1 MDQRETE
8 LNTSSFSNTTRS
20 VFYCPEDPQLPWDL
34 HDTTS
39 PWIFAAVASIIS
51 PTAVL
56 LNVLV
61 IIAVKQRKE
70 LHSASNIL
78 LSSMAVTDLL
88 VGSICVPLSAV
99 VGLLVPYQIL
109 TDHYICKLDF
119 VAISV
124 TTTLTACSIFHLTM
138 IAWERYVA
146 IRKWIDYKVIVTR
159 SRLKKLAIIAW
170 VSAIVTVS
178 PTHFTMALTGML
190 REDEMALA
198 LDIFFIIL
206 SVLVLS
212 ALGLI
217 IYFYVMVY
225 LGVRKR
231 KLKLSQ
237 IRQVSELVNAKLE
250 QRVAVTTTLVT
261 VALILS
267 FFSNAVIS
275 MLEGVYPV
283 LRKRFV
289 IDLKATLLPY
299 TNSVVNPLIYCYRDC
314 RFRNAVLEILRIRKP
329 KVTPYVV
336 TDTTRFTRGKG
347 VFDSERDK
355 VQGQFVENPVRLTRS
370 ASCDLVHFLGRFQ
383 LESHKKS
390 LKRIMSSPSLPIS
403 SFHGDRLQEPAGHCD
418 CHCSDPDYL
427 ECLTFELNFTHNSL
441 KRKRTVV
448 VSL

>member
-1 MDQRETE
+1 MDQREAE
-8 LNTSSFSNTTRS
+8 LNTSSISNTTRS
-20 VFYCPEDPQLPWDL
+20 VFSCPHDPQLVWDL

-39 PWIFAAVASIIS
+39 SWIFAAVACIIS
-51 PTAVL
+51 PTAVF

-61 IIAVKQRKE
+61 IIEVKQRKE
-70 LHSASNIL
+70 LQRASNIL

-88 VGSICVPLSAV
+88 VGSLCVPLSAV
-99 VGLLVPYQIL
+99 VGLLVSYQLL

-119 VAISV
+119 VTISV
-124 TTTLTACSIFHLTM
+124 TITLTACSIFHLTM

-146 IRKWIDYKVIVTR
+146 IRKWIDYRVIVTR

-178 PTHFTMALTGML
+178 PAHFTMALTGML
-190 REDEMALA
+190 RENEMVLA

-206 SVLVLS
+206 SVLVMS
-212 ALGLI
+212 TLGLI

-231 KLKLSQ
+231 KLSQ
-237 IRQVSELVNAKLE
+237 IRQVSDLVNAKLE

-267 FFSNAVIS
+267 FFSNAVIG

-289 IDLKATLLPY
+289 GDLKATLLY
-299 TNSVVNPLIYCYRDC
+299 TNSVVNPLIYYYRDC
-314 RFRNAVLEILRIRKP
+314 RFRNAVLELLRIRKP
-329 KVTPYVV
+329 KVTPYLV
-336 TDTTRFTRGKG
+336 TDTPTFARGND
-347 VFDSERDK
+347 VFDLERDK

-370 ASCDLVHFLGRFQ
+370 ASCHLVHFLGRVQ
-383 LESHKKS
+383 LESHKKAF
-390 LKRIMSSPSLPIS
+390 KRIMSSPSLPIS
-403 SFHGDRLQEPAGHCD
+403 SFYDD
-418 CHCSDPDYL
+418 
-427 ECLTFELNFTHNSL
+427 
-441 KRKRTVV
+441 
-448 VSL
+448 

>member
-1 MDQRETE
+1 MGQREAE
-8 LNTSSFSNTTRS
+8 LNTSSFSNSTRS
-20 VFYCPEDPQLPWDL
+20 VFSCPHDLQLVWDL

-39 PWIFAAVASIIS
+39 SWIFAAVACIIS
-51 PTAVL
+51 PTAVF

-61 IIAVKQRKE
+61 IIEVKQRKE
-70 LHSASNIL
+70 LQRASNIL

-88 VGSICVPLSAV
+88 VGSLCVPLSAV
-99 VGLLVPYQIL
+99 VGLLVPYQIV
-109 TDHYICKLDF
+109 TDHYICKLDS
-119 VAISV
+119 VAIWFMI
-124 TTTLTACSIFHLTM
+124 TLAICSIFHLTM

-146 IRKWIDYKVIVTR
+146 IRKWIDYRLIVTR

-190 REDEMALA
+190 RENEMVLA

-206 SVLVLS
+206 SVLVMS
-212 ALGLI
+212 TLGLI
-217 IYFYVMVY
+217 IYFYFMVY

-231 KLKLSQ
+231 KLSQ
-237 IRQVSELVNAKLE
+237 IRRVSELVNAKLE

-267 FFSNAVIS
+267 FFSNAVIG

-289 IDLKATLLPY
+289 GDLKATLLY
-299 TNSVVNPLIYCYRDC
+299 TNSVVNPLIYYYRDC
-314 RFRNAVLEILRIRKP
+314 RFRNAVLELLRIRKP
-329 KVTPYVV
+329 KVTPYLV
-336 TDTTRFTRGKG
+336 TDTPTFARGND
-347 VFDSERDK
+347 VFDLERDK
-355 VQGQFVENPVRLTRS
+355 VQGQQVENPVRLTRS

-390 LKRIMSSPSLPIS
+390 LKRTMSSPSLPIS
-403 SFHGDRLQEPAGHCD
+403 SFYDD
-418 CHCSDPDYL
+418 
-427 ECLTFELNFTHNSL
+427 
-441 KRKRTVV
+441 
-448 VSL
+448 

>member
-1 MDQRETE
+1 MDQREAE
-8 LNTSSFSNTTRS
+8 LNTSSISNTTRS
-20 VFYCPEDPQLPWDL
+20 VFSCPHDPQLVWDL

-39 PWIFAAVASIIS
+39 SWIFAAVACIIS
-51 PTAVL
+51 PTAVF

-61 IIAVKQRKE
+61 IIEVKQRKE
-70 LHSASNIL
+70 LQRASNIL

-88 VGSICVPLSAV
+88 VGSLCVPLSAV
-99 VGLLVPYQIL
+99 TRLLVPYQIV

-119 VAISV
+119 VAISS
-124 TTTLTACSIFHLTM
+124 TITLAICSIFHLTM

-146 IRKWIDYKVIVTR
+146 IRKWIDYRVIVTR

-178 PTHFTMALTGML
+178 PAHFTMALTGML
-190 REDEMALA
+190 RENEMVLA

-206 SVLVLS
+206 SVLVMS
-212 ALGLI
+212 TLGLI

-231 KLKLSQ
+231 KLSQ
-237 IRQVSELVNAKLE
+237 IRQVSDLVNAKLE

-267 FFSNAVIS
+267 FFSNAVIG

-289 IDLKATLLPY
+289 GDLKATLLY
-299 TNSVVNPLIYCYRDC
+299 TNSVVNPLIYYYRDC
-314 RFRNAVLEILRIRKP
+314 RFRNAVLELLRIRKP
-329 KVTPYVV
+329 KVTPYLV
-336 TDTTRFTRGKG
+336 TDTPTFARGND
-347 VFDSERDK
+347 VFDLERDK

-370 ASCDLVHFLGRFQ
+370 ASCHLVHFLGRVQ
-383 LESHKKS
+383 LESHKKAF
-390 LKRIMSSPSLPIS
+390 KRSMSSPSLPIS
-403 SFHGDRLQEPAGHCD
+403 SFHDD
-418 CHCSDPDYL
+418 
-427 ECLTFELNFTHNSL
+427 
-441 KRKRTVV
+441 
-448 VSL
+448 

>member
-1 MDQRETE
+1 MDQREAE
-8 LNTSSFSNTTRS
+8 LNTSSIWNTTRS
-20 VFYCPEDPQLPWDL
+20 VFSCPHDPQLVWDL

-39 PWIFAAVASIIS
+39 SWIFAAVACIIS
-51 PTAVL
+51 PTAVF

-61 IIAVKQRKE
+61 IIEVKQRKE
-70 LHSASNIL
+70 LQRASNIL

-88 VGSICVPLSAV
+88 VGSLCVPLSAV
-99 VGLLVPYQIL
+99 VGLLVSYQL
-109 TDHYICKLDF
+109 LADHYICKLDF

-146 IRKWIDYKVIVTR
+146 IRKWIDYRVIVTR

-178 PTHFTMALTGML
+178 PAHFTMALTGML
-190 REDEMALA
+190 RENEMVLA

-206 SVLVLS
+206 SVLVMS
-212 ALGLI
+212 TLGLI

-231 KLKLSQ
+231 KLSQ
-237 IRQVSELVNAKLE
+237 IRQVSDLVNAKLE

-267 FFSNAVIS
+267 FFSNAVIG

-289 IDLKATLLPY
+289 GDLKATLLY
-299 TNSVVNPLIYCYRDC
+299 TNSVVNPLIYYYRDC
-314 RFRNAVLEILRIRKP
+314 RFRNAVLELLRIRKP
-329 KVTPYVV
+329 KVTPYLV
-336 TDTTRFTRGKG
+336 TDTPTFARGND
-347 VFDSERDK
+347 VFDLERDK

-370 ASCDLVHFLGRFQ
+370 ASCHLVHFLGRFQ
-383 LESHKKS
+383 LESHKKAF
-390 LKRIMSSPSLPIS
+390 KRTMSSPSLPIS
-403 SFHGDRLQEPAGHCD
+403 SFHDD
-418 CHCSDPDYL
+418 
-427 ECLTFELNFTHNSL
+427 
-441 KRKRTVV
+441 
-448 VSL
+448 

>member
-1 MDQRETE
+1 MDQREAE
-8 LNTSSFSNTTRS
+8 LNTSSISNTTRS
-20 VFYCPEDPQLPWDL
+20 VFSCPHDPQLVWDL

-39 PWIFAAVASIIS
+39 SWIFAAVACIIS
-51 PTAVL
+51 PTAVF

-61 IIAVKQRKE
+61 IIEVKQRKE
-70 LHSASNIL
+70 LQRASNIL

-88 VGSICVPLSAV
+88 VGSLCVPLSAV
-99 VGLLVPYQIL
+99 IRLLVPYQIL

-119 VAISV
+119 VAISS
-124 TTTLTACSIFHLTM
+124 TITLAICSIFHLTM

-146 IRKWIDYKVIVTR
+146 IRKWIDYRLIVTR

-170 VSAIVTVS
+170 VSAIITVS

-190 REDEMALA
+190 RENEMVLA

-206 SVLVLS
+206 SVLVMS
-212 ALGLI
+212 TLGLI

-231 KLKLSQ
+231 KLSQ
-237 IRQVSELVNAKLE
+237 IRQVSDLVNAKLE

-267 FFSNAVIS
+267 FFSNAVIG

-289 IDLKATLLPY
+289 GDLKATLLY
-299 TNSVVNPLIYCYRDC
+299 TNSVVNPLIYYYRDC
-314 RFRNAVLEILRIRKP
+314 RFRNAVLELLRIRKP
-329 KVTPYVV
+329 KVTPYLV
-336 TDTTRFTRGKG
+336 TETPTFARGND
-347 VFDSERDK
+347 VFDLERDK

-370 ASCDLVHFLGRFQ
+370 ASCHLVHFLGRVQ
-383 LESHKKS
+383 LESHKKAF
-390 LKRIMSSPSLPIS
+390 KRTMSSPSLPIS
-403 SFHGDRLQEPAGHCD
+403 SFYDD
-418 CHCSDPDYL
+418 
-427 ECLTFELNFTHNSL
+427 
-441 KRKRTVV
+441 
-448 VSL
+448 

>member
-1 MDQRETE
+1 MDQREAE
-8 LNTSSFSNTTRS
+8 LNTSSISNTTRS
-20 VFYCPEDPQLPWDL
+20 VFSCPHDPQLVWDL

-39 PWIFAAVASIIS
+39 SWIFAAVACIIS
-51 PTAVL
+51 PTAVF

-61 IIAVKQRKE
+61 IIEVKQRKE
-70 LHSASNIL
+70 LQRASNIL

-88 VGSICVPLSAV
+88 VGSLCVPLSAV
-99 VGLLVPYQIL
+99 TRLLVPYQIV

-119 VAISV
+119 VAISS
-124 TTTLTACSIFHLTM
+124 TITLAICSIFHLTM

-146 IRKWIDYKVIVTR
+146 IRKWIDYRVIVTR

-178 PTHFTMALTGML
+178 PAHFTMALTGML
-190 REDEMALA
+190 RENEMVLA

-206 SVLVLS
+206 SVLVMS
-212 ALGLI
+212 TLGLI

-231 KLKLSQ
+231 KLSQ
-237 IRQVSELVNAKLE
+237 IRQVSDLVNAKLE

-267 FFSNAVIS
+267 FFSNAVIG

-289 IDLKATLLPY
+289 GDLKATLLY
-299 TNSVVNPLIYCYRDC
+299 TNSVVNPLIYYYRDC

-329 KVTPYVV
+329 KVTPYLV
-336 TDTTRFTRGKG
+336 TDTPTFARGND
-347 VFDSERDK
+347 VFDLERDK

-370 ASCDLVHFLGRFQ
+370 ASCHLVHFLGRFQ
-383 LESHKKS
+383 LESHKKASPSS
-390 LKRIMSSPSLPIS
+390 LSSPSLPIS
-403 SFHGDRLQEPAGHCD
+403 SFYDH
-418 CHCSDPDYL
+418 
-427 ECLTFELNFTHNSL
+427 
-441 KRKRTVV
+441 
-448 VSL
+448 

>member
-1 MDQRETE
+1 MDQREAE
-8 LNTSSFSNTTRS
+8 LNTSSISNTTRS
-20 VFYCPEDPQLPWDL
+20 VFSCPHDPQLVWDL

-39 PWIFAAVASIIS
+39 SWIFAAVACIIS
-51 PTAVL
+51 PTAVF

-61 IIAVKQRKE
+61 IIEVKQRKE
-70 LHSASNIL
+70 LQRASNIL

-88 VGSICVPLSAV
+88 VGSLCVPLSAV
-99 VGLLVPYQIL
+99 IGLLVPYQIV

-119 VAISV
+119 VAIWFM
-124 TTTLTACSIFHLTM
+124 TTLAICSIFHLTM

-146 IRKWIDYKVIVTR
+146 IRKWIDYRVIVTR

-170 VSAIVTVS
+170 LSAIVTVS
-178 PTHFTMALTGML
+178 PAHFTMALTGML
-190 REDEMALA
+190 RENEMVLA

-206 SVLVLS
+206 SVLVMS

-231 KLKLSQ
+231 KLSQ
-237 IRQVSELVNAKLE
+237 IRQVSDLVNAKLE

-267 FFSNAVIS
+267 FFSNAVIG

-289 IDLKATLLPY
+289 GDLKATLLY
-299 TNSVVNPLIYCYRDC
+299 TNSVVNPLIYYYRDC
-314 RFRNAVLEILRIRKP
+314 RFRNAVLELLRIRKP
-329 KVTPYVV
+329 KVTPYLV
-336 TDTTRFTRGKG
+336 TDTPTFARGND
-347 VFDSERDK
+347 VFDLERDK

-370 ASCDLVHFLGRFQ
+370 ASCHLVHFLGRVQ
-383 LESHKKS
+383 LESHKKAF
-390 LKRIMSSPSLPIS
+390 KRIMSSPSLPIN
-403 SFHGDRLQEPAGHCD
+403 SFYDD
-418 CHCSDPDYL
+418 
-427 ECLTFELNFTHNSL
+427 
-441 KRKRTVV
+441 
-448 VSL
+448 

>member
-1 MDQRETE
+1 MDQRKAE
-8 LNTSSFSNTTRS
+8 LNTSSISNTTRS
-20 VFYCPEDPQLPWDL
+20 VFSCPHDPQLVWDL

-39 PWIFAAVASIIS
+39 SWIFAAVACIIS
-51 PTAVL
+51 PTAVF

-61 IIAVKQRKE
+61 IIEVKQTKE
-70 LHSASNIL
+70 LQRASNIL

-88 VGSICVPLSAV
+88 VGSLCVPLSAV
-99 VGLLVPYQIL
+99 VGLLVPYQIV
-109 TDHYICKLDF
+109 TDHYICKLDS
-119 VAISV
+119 VAIWFMI
-124 TTTLTACSIFHLTM
+124 TLAICSIFHLTM

-159 SRLKKLAIIAW
+159 SRLTKLAIIAW

-178 PTHFTMALTGML
+178 PTHFTMTLTGML
-190 REDEMALA
+190 RENEMALA

-206 SVLVLS
+206 SVLVMS

-231 KLKLSQ
+231 KLSQ
-237 IRQVSELVNAKLE
+237 IRLVSDLVNAKLE

-267 FFSNAVIS
+267 FFSNAVIG

-289 IDLKATLLPY
+289 GDLKATLLY
-299 TNSVVNPLIYCYRDC
+299 TNSVVNPLIYYYRDC
-314 RFRNAVLEILRIRKP
+314 RFRNAVLELLRIRKP
-329 KVTPYVV
+329 KVTPYLV
-336 TDTTRFTRGKG
+336 TDTPTFARGND
-347 VFDSERDK
+347 VFDLERDK

-370 ASCDLVHFLGRFQ
+370 ASCHLVHFLGRFQ
-383 LESHKKS
+383 LESHKKAF
-390 LKRIMSSPSLPIS
+390 KRIMSSPSLPIS
-403 SFHGDRLQEPAGHCD
+403 SFHDD
-418 CHCSDPDYL
+418 
-427 ECLTFELNFTHNSL
+427 
-441 KRKRTVV
+441 
-448 VSL
+448 

>member
-1 MDQRETE
+1 MDQREAE
-8 LNTSSFSNTTRS
+8 LNTSSISNTTRS
-20 VFYCPEDPQLPWDL
+20 VFSCPHDPHLVWDL

-56 LNVLV
+56 LNALV

-70 LHSASNIL
+70 LQRASNIL

-88 VGSICVPLSAV
+88 VGSLCVPLSAV
-99 VGLLVPYQIL
+99 VGLLVSYQL
-109 TDHYICKLDF
+109 LADHYICKLDF

-146 IRKWIDYKVIVTR
+146 IRKWIDYRVIVTR

-178 PTHFTMALTGML
+178 PAHFTMALTGML
-190 REDEMALA
+190 RENEMVLA

-206 SVLVLS
+206 SVLVMS
-212 ALGLI
+212 TLGLI

-231 KLKLSQ
+231 KLSQ
-237 IRQVSELVNAKLE
+237 IRQVSDLVNAKLE

-267 FFSNAVIS
+267 FFSNAVIG

-289 IDLKATLLPY
+289 GDLKATLLY
-299 TNSVVNPLIYCYRDC
+299 TNSVVNPLIYYYRDC

-329 KVTPYVV
+329 KVTPYLV
-336 TDTTRFTRGKG
+336 TDTPTFARGND
-347 VFDSERDK
+347 VFDLERDK

-370 ASCDLVHFLGRFQ
+370 ASCHLVHFLGRFQ
-383 LESHKKS
+383 LESHKKAF
-390 LKRIMSSPSLPIS
+390 KRTMSSPSLPIS
-403 SFHGDRLQEPAGHCD
+403 SFYDD
-418 CHCSDPDYL
+418 
-427 ECLTFELNFTHNSL
+427 
-441 KRKRTVV
+441 
-448 VSL
+448 

>member
-1 MDQRETE
+1 MAQRKTE
-8 LNTSSFSNTTRS
+8 LNTSSISNTTRS
-20 VFYCPEDPQLPWDL
+20 VFSCPHDPQLVWDL

-39 PWIFAAVASIIS
+39 SWIFAAVACIIS
-51 PTAVL
+51 PTAVF

-61 IIAVKQRKE
+61 ITEVKQRKE
-70 LHSASNIL
+70 LQRASNIL

-88 VGSICVPLSAV
+88 VGSLCVPLSAV
-99 VGLLVPYQIL
+99 VGLLVPYQIV
-109 TDHYICKLDF
+109 TDHYICKLDS
-119 VAISV
+119 VAIWFMI
-124 TTTLTACSIFHLTM
+124 TLAICSIFHLTM

-146 IRKWIDYKVIVTR
+146 IRKWIDYRVIVTR

-178 PTHFTMALTGML
+178 PAHFTMALTGML
-190 REDEMALA
+190 RENEMVLA

-206 SVLVLS
+206 SVLVMS
-212 ALGLI
+212 TLGLI

-231 KLKLSQ
+231 KLSQ
-237 IRQVSELVNAKLE
+237 IRQVSDLVNAKLE

-267 FFSNAVIS
+267 FFSNAVIG

-289 IDLKATLLPY
+289 VDLKATFLY

-329 KVTPYVV
+329 KVTPYLV
-336 TDTTRFTRGKG
+336 TDTPTFARGND
-347 VFDSERDK
+347 VFDLERDK

-370 ASCDLVHFLGRFQ
+370 ASCHLVHFLGRFQ
-383 LESHKKS
+383 LESHKKASPSS
-390 LKRIMSSPSLPIS
+390 LSSPSLPIS
-403 SFHGDRLQEPAGHCD
+403 SFYDH
-418 CHCSDPDYL
+418 
-427 ECLTFELNFTHNSL
+427 
-441 KRKRTVV
+441 
-448 VSL
+448 

>member
-1 MDQRETE
+1 MDQREAE
-8 LNTSSFSNTTRS
+8 LNTSSISNTTRS
-20 VFYCPEDPQLPWDL
+20 VFSCPHDPQLVWDL

-39 PWIFAAVASIIS
+39 SWIFAAVACIIS
-51 PTAVL
+51 PTAVF

-61 IIAVKQRKE
+61 ITEVKQRKE
-70 LHSASNIL
+70 LQRASNIL

-88 VGSICVPLSAV
+88 VGSLCVPLSAV
-99 VGLLVPYQIL
+99 VGLLVPYQIV
-109 TDHYICKLDF
+109 TDHYICKLDS
-119 VAISV
+119 VAIWFMI
-124 TTTLTACSIFHLTM
+124 TLAICSIFHLTM

-146 IRKWIDYKVIVTR
+146 IRKWIDYRVIVTR

-170 VSAIVTVS
+170 VSAIITVS

-190 REDEMALA
+190 RENEMVLA

-206 SVLVLS
+206 SVLVMS

-217 IYFYVMVY
+217 IYFYFMVY

-231 KLKLSQ
+231 KLSQ
-237 IRQVSELVNAKLE
+237 IHQVSDLVNAKLE

-267 FFSNAVIS
+267 FFSNAVIG

-289 IDLKATLLPY
+289 VDLKATFLY

-329 KVTPYVV
+329 KVTPCVV
-336 TDTTRFTRGKG
+336 TDTTRFTRGKDA
-347 VFDSERDK
+347 FDSERDK
-355 VQGQFVENPVRLTRS
+355 VQGQKVENPVRLTRS
-370 ASCDLVHFLGRFQ
+370 ASCDLVHFLGLVQ
-383 LESHKKS
+383 LESHKKAF
-390 LKRIMSSPSLPIS
+390 KRIMSSPSLPIS
-403 SFHGDRLQEPAGHCD
+403 SFYDD
-418 CHCSDPDYL
+418 
-427 ECLTFELNFTHNSL
+427 
-441 KRKRTVV
+441 
-448 VSL
+448 

>member
-1 MDQRETE
+1 MDQREAE
-8 LNTSSFSNTTRS
+8 LNTSSISNTTRS
-20 VFYCPEDPQLPWDL
+20 VFSCPHDPQLVWDL

-39 PWIFAAVASIIS
+39 SWIFAAVACIIS
-51 PTAVL
+51 PTAVF

-61 IIAVKQRKE
+61 IIEVKQRKE
-70 LHSASNIL
+70 LQRASNIL

-88 VGSICVPLSAV
+88 VGSLCVPLSAV
-99 VGLLVPYQIL
+99 VGLLVPYQIV
-109 TDHYICKLDF
+109 TDHYICKLDS
-119 VAISV
+119 VAIWFMI
-124 TTTLTACSIFHLTM
+124 TLAICSIFHLTM

-146 IRKWIDYKVIVTR
+146 IRKWIDYRVIVTR

-178 PTHFTMALTGML
+178 PAHFTMALTGML
-190 REDEMALA
+190 RENEMVLA

-206 SVLVLS
+206 SVLVMS
-212 ALGLI
+212 TLGLI

-231 KLKLSQ
+231 KLSQ
-237 IRQVSELVNAKLE
+237 IRQVSDLVNAKLE

-267 FFSNAVIS
+267 FFSNAVIG

-289 IDLKATLLPY
+289 GDLKATLLY
-299 TNSVVNPLIYCYRDC
+299 TNSVVNPLIYYYRDC

-329 KVTPYVV
+329 KVTPYLV
-336 TDTTRFTRGKG
+336 TDTPTFARGND
-347 VFDSERDK
+347 VFDLERDK

-370 ASCDLVHFLGRFQ
+370 ASCHLVHFLGRFQ
-383 LESHKKS
+383 LESHKKAF
-390 LKRIMSSPSLPIS
+390 KRTMSSPSLPIS
-403 SFHGDRLQEPAGHCD
+403 SFYDD
-418 CHCSDPDYL
+418 
-427 ECLTFELNFTHNSL
+427 
-441 KRKRTVV
+441 
-448 VSL
+448 

>member
-1 MDQRETE
+1 MDQREAE
-8 LNTSSFSNTTRS
+8 LNTSSISNTTRS
-20 VFYCPEDPQLPWDL
+20 VFSCPHDPQLVWDL

-39 PWIFAAVASIIS
+39 SWIFAAVACIIS
-51 PTAVL
+51 PTAVF

-61 IIAVKQRKE
+61 IIEVKQRKE
-70 LHSASNIL
+70 LQRASNIL

-88 VGSICVPLSAV
+88 VGSLCVPLSAV
-99 VGLLVPYQIL
+99 TRLLVPYQIV

-119 VAISV
+119 VAISS
-124 TTTLTACSIFHLTM
+124 TITLAICSIFHLTM

-146 IRKWIDYKVIVTR
+146 IRKWIDYRVIVTR

-178 PTHFTMALTGML
+178 PAHFTMALTGML
-190 REDEMALA
+190 RENEMVLA

-206 SVLVLS
+206 SVLVMS
-212 ALGLI
+212 TLGLI

-231 KLKLSQ
+231 KLSQ
-237 IRQVSELVNAKLE
+237 IRQVSDLVNAKLE

-267 FFSNAVIS
+267 FFSNAVIG

-289 IDLKATLLPY
+289 GDLKATLLY
-299 TNSVVNPLIYCYRDC
+299 TNSVVNPLIYYYRDC
-314 RFRNAVLEILRIRKP
+314 RFRNAVLELLRIRKP
-329 KVTPYVV
+329 KVTPYLV
-336 TDTTRFTRGKG
+336 TDTPTFARGND
-347 VFDSERDK
+347 VFDLERDK

-383 LESHKKS
+383 LESHKKAF
-390 LKRIMSSPSLPIS
+390 KRTMSSPSLPIS
-403 SFHGDRLQEPAGHCD
+403 SFYDD
-418 CHCSDPDYL
+418 
-427 ECLTFELNFTHNSL
+427 
-441 KRKRTVV
+441 
-448 VSL
+448 

>member
-1 MDQRETE
+1 MDQREAE
-8 LNTSSFSNTTRS
+8 LNTSSISNTTRS
-20 VFYCPEDPQLPWDL
+20 VFYCPHDPQLVWDL

-39 PWIFAAVASIIS
+39 PWIFAAVACIIS
-51 PTAVL
+51 PTAVF

-61 IIAVKQRKE
+61 IIAVKQTKE
-70 LHSASNIL
+70 LQRASNIF

-88 VGSICVPLSAV
+88 VGSLCVPLSAV
-99 VGLLVPYQIL
+99 VGLLVPYQIV
-109 TDHYICKLDF
+109 TDHYICKLDS
-119 VAISV
+119 VAIWFMI
-124 TTTLTACSIFHLTM
+124 TLAICSIFHLTM

-178 PTHFTMALTGML
+178 PLPLLVITGIMS
-190 REDEMALA
+190 ENAMILA
-198 LDIFFIIL
+198 SEIFHTVL
-206 SVLVLS
+206 SVSVMS

-217 IYFYVMVY
+217 VYFYVMVY

-231 KLKLSQ
+231 KLSQ
-237 IRQVSELVNAKLE
+237 IRQVSDLVNAKLE

-267 FFSNAVIS
+267 FFSNAVIG

-289 IDLKATLLPY
+289 GDLKATFLY

-314 RFRNAVLEILRIRKP
+314 RFKNTVLELLRIRKP
-329 KVTPYVV
+329 KVTPYLV
-336 TDTTRFTRGKG
+336 TDTPTFARGND
-347 VFDSERDK
+347 VFDLERDK

-370 ASCDLVHFLGRFQ
+370 ASCHLVHFLGRFQ
-383 LESHKKS
+383 LGSHKKAF
-390 LKRIMSSPSLPIS
+390 KRTMSSPSLPIS
-403 SFHGDRLQEPAGHCD
+403 SFYDD
-418 CHCSDPDYL
+418 
-427 ECLTFELNFTHNSL
+427 
-441 KRKRTVV
+441 
-448 VSL
+448 

>member
-1 MDQRETE
+1 MDQREAE
-8 LNTSSFSNTTRS
+8 LNTSSISNTTRS
-20 VFYCPEDPQLPWDL
+20 VFSCPHDPQLVWDL

-39 PWIFAAVASIIS
+39 SWIFAAVACIIS
-51 PTAVL
+51 PTAVF

-61 IIAVKQRKE
+61 IIEVKQRKE
-70 LHSASNIL
+70 LQRASNIL

-88 VGSICVPLSAV
+88 VGSLCVPLSAV
-99 VGLLVPYQIL
+99 IRLLVPYQIL

-119 VAISV
+119 VAISS
-124 TTTLTACSIFHLTM
+124 TITLAICSIFHLTM

-146 IRKWIDYKVIVTR
+146 IRKWIDYRVIVTR
-159 SRLKKLAIIAW
+159 SRLIKLAIIAW

-178 PTHFTMALTGML
+178 PAHFTMALTGML
-190 REDEMALA
+190 RENEMVLA

-206 SVLVLS
+206 SVLVMS
-212 ALGLI
+212 TLGLI

-231 KLKLSQ
+231 KLSQ
-237 IRQVSELVNAKLE
+237 IRQVSDLVNAKLE

-267 FFSNAVIS
+267 FFSNAVIG

-289 IDLKATLLPY
+289 LQLRDTLLY
-299 TNSVVNPLIYCYRDC
+299 SNSVVNPLIYCYRDC

-329 KVTPYVV
+329 KVRPCVV
-336 TDTTRFTRGKG
+336 TDAARFARGKD

-355 VQGQFVENPVRLTRS
+355 VQGQQVENPVRLTRS

-383 LESHKKS
+383 LESHKKAF
-390 LKRIMSSPSLPIS
+390 KRTMSSPSLPIS
-403 SFHGDRLQEPAGHCD
+403 SFYDD
-418 CHCSDPDYL
+418 
-427 ECLTFELNFTHNSL
+427 
-441 KRKRTVV
+441 
-448 VSL
+448 

>member
-1 MDQRETE
+1 MDQREAE

-20 VFYCPEDPQLPWDL
+20 VFYCPHDPQLAWDL
-34 HDTTS
+34 HGTTS
-39 PWIFAAVASIIS
+39 PWIFTAVASVIC

-56 LNVLV
+56 LNAFV

-70 LHSASNIL
+70 PQRVSNIL

-109 TDHYICKLDF
+109 TDHYICKLDS
-119 VAISV
+119 VAISFMI
-124 TTTLTACSIFHLTM
+124 TLAICSIFHLTM

-146 IRKWIDYKVIVTR
+146 IRKWIDYRVIVTR

-178 PTHFTMALTGML
+178 PTHFITALTGMSI
-190 REDEMALA
+190 ENEMILA
-198 LDIFFIIL
+198 LQIFFIIL
-206 SVLVLS
+206 SVLVMS

-231 KLKLSQ
+231 KLSQ
-237 IRQVSELVNAKLE
+237 IRQVNELVNAKLE
-250 QRVAVTTTLVT
+250 QKVAVTTTLVT

-267 FFSNAVIS
+267 FFSNAFIG

-289 IDLKATLLPY
+289 LQLRDTLLY
-299 TNSVVNPLIYCYRDC
+299 SNSVVNPLIYCYRDC

-329 KVTPYVV
+329 RVTPYVV
-336 TDTTRFTRGKG
+336 NDTARFARGKG

-355 VQGQFVENPVRLTRS
+355 VQGQKVEIPVRMTRS
-370 ASCDLVHFLGRFQ
+370 ASCDLVHFLGRVQ
-383 LESHKKS
+383 LESHKKAF
-390 LKRIMSSPSLPIS
+390 KRTMSLPVS
-403 SFHGDRLQEPAGHCD
+403 SFHDDLLQ
-418 CHCSDPDYL
+418 
-427 ECLTFELNFTHNSL
+427 
-441 KRKRTVV
+441 
-448 VSL
+448 

>member
-1 MDQRETE
+1 MDQREAE
-8 LNTSSFSNTTRS
+8 LNTSSISNTTRS
-20 VFYCPEDPQLPWDL
+20 VFSCPHDPQLVWDL

-39 PWIFAAVASIIS
+39 SWIFAAVASIIS

-56 LNVLV
+56 LNALV

-70 LHSASNIL
+70 LQRASNIL

-88 VGSICVPLSAV
+88 VGSLCVPLSAV
-99 VGLLVPYQIL
+99 VGLLVPYQIV
-109 TDHYICKLDF
+109 TDHYICKLDS
-119 VAISV
+119 VAIWFMI
-124 TTTLTACSIFHLTM
+124 TLAICSIFHLTM

-146 IRKWIDYKVIVTR
+146 IRKWIDYRVIVTR

-178 PTHFTMALTGML
+178 PAHFTMALTGML
-190 REDEMALA
+190 RENEMVLA

-206 SVLVLS
+206 SVLVMS
-212 ALGLI
+212 TLGLI

-231 KLKLSQ
+231 KLSQ
-237 IRQVSELVNAKLE
+237 IRQVSDLVNAKLE

-267 FFSNAVIS
+267 FFSNAVIG

-289 IDLKATLLPY
+289 GDLKATLLY
-299 TNSVVNPLIYCYRDC
+299 TNSVVNPLIYYYRDC
-314 RFRNAVLEILRIRKP
+314 RFRNAVLELLRIRKP
-329 KVTPYVV
+329 KVTPYLV
-336 TDTTRFTRGKG
+336 TDTPTFARGND
-347 VFDSERDK
+347 VFDLERDK

-370 ASCDLVHFLGRFQ
+370 ASCHLVHFLGRVQ
-383 LESHKKS
+383 LESPKKAF
-390 LKRIMSSPSLPIS
+390 KRIMSSPCLPIS
-403 SFHGDRLQEPAGHCD
+403 SFHDD
-418 CHCSDPDYL
+418 
-427 ECLTFELNFTHNSL
+427 
-441 KRKRTVV
+441 
-448 VSL
+448 

>member
-1 MDQRETE
+1 MDQRKAE
-8 LNTSSFSNTTRS
+8 LNTSSISNTTRS
-20 VFYCPEDPQLPWDL
+20 VFSCPHDPQLVWDL

-39 PWIFAAVASIIS
+39 SWIFAAVACIIS
-51 PTAVL
+51 PTAVF

-61 IIAVKQRKE
+61 ITEVKQRKE
-70 LHSASNIL
+70 LQRASNIL

-88 VGSICVPLSAV
+88 VGSLCVPLSAV
-99 VGLLVPYQIL
+99 VGLLVPYQIV
-109 TDHYICKLDF
+109 TDHYICKLDS
-119 VAISV
+119 VAIWF
-124 TTTLTACSIFHLTM
+124 TITLAICSIFHLTM

-146 IRKWIDYKVIVTR
+146 IRKWIDYRVIVTR

-170 VSAIVTVS
+170 VSAIITVS

-190 REDEMALA
+190 RENEMVLA

-206 SVLVLS
+206 SVLVMS

-231 KLKLSQ
+231 KLSQ
-237 IRQVSELVNAKLE
+237 IHQVSDLVNAKLE

-267 FFSNAVIS
+267 FFSNAVIG
-275 MLEGVYPV
+275 MLEGIYPV

-289 IDLKATLLPY
+289 VDLKATFLY

-336 TDTTRFTRGKG
+336 TDTTRFARGKDA
-347 VFDSERDK
+347 FDSERDK
-355 VQGQFVENPVRLTRS
+355 VQGQKVENPVRLTRS
-370 ASCDLVHFLGRFQ
+370 ASCDLVHFLGLVQ
-383 LESHKKS
+383 LESHKKVF
-390 LKRIMSSPSLPIS
+390 KRIMSSPCLPIS
-403 SFHGDRLQEPAGHCD
+403 SFYDD
-418 CHCSDPDYL
+418 
-427 ECLTFELNFTHNSL
+427 
-441 KRKRTVV
+441 
-448 VSL
+448 

>member
-1 MDQRETE
+1 MDQRKAE
-8 LNTSSFSNTTRS
+8 LNTSSISNTTRS
-20 VFYCPEDPQLPWDL
+20 VFSCPHDPQLVWDL

-39 PWIFAAVASIIS
+39 SWIFAAVACIIS
-51 PTAVL
+51 PTAVF

-61 IIAVKQRKE
+61 ITEVKQRKE
-70 LHSASNIL
+70 LQRASNIL

-88 VGSICVPLSAV
+88 VGSLCVPLSAV
-99 VGLLVPYQIL
+99 VGLLVSYQL
-109 TDHYICKLDF
+109 LADHYICKLDF

-159 SRLKKLAIIAW
+159 SRLTKLAIIAW
-170 VSAIVTVS
+170 VSAIITVS

-190 REDEMALA
+190 RKDEMALA

-206 SVLVLS
+206 SVLVMS

-231 KLKLSQ
+231 KLSQ
-237 IRQVSELVNAKLE
+237 IRLVSDLVNAKLE

-267 FFSNAVIS
+267 FFSNAVIG

-289 IDLKATLLPY
+289 VDLKATFLY

-336 TDTTRFTRGKG
+336 TDTPRFARGND
-347 VFDSERDK
+347 VFDLERDK
-355 VQGQFVENPVRLTRS
+355 VQGQFVENCARLTRS
-370 ASCDLVHFLGRFQ
+370 ASCDLVHFLGRVQ
-383 LESHKKS
+383 LESHKKAF
-390 LKRIMSSPSLPIS
+390 KRIMSSPSLPIS
-403 SFHGDRLQEPAGHCD
+403 SFHDD
-418 CHCSDPDYL
+418 
-427 ECLTFELNFTHNSL
+427 
-441 KRKRTVV
+441 
-448 VSL
+448 

>member
-1 MDQRETE
+1 MDQREAE
-8 LNTSSFSNTTRS
+8 LNTSSISNTTRS
-20 VFYCPEDPQLPWDL
+20 VFSCPHDPQLVWDL

-39 PWIFAAVASIIS
+39 SWIFAAVACIIS
-51 PTAVL
+51 PTAVF

-61 IIAVKQRKE
+61 IIEVKQRKE
-70 LHSASNIL
+70 LQRASNIL

-88 VGSICVPLSAV
+88 VGSLCVPLSAV
-99 VGLLVPYQIL
+99 TRLLVPYQIV

-119 VAISV
+119 VAISS
-124 TTTLTACSIFHLTM
+124 TITLAICSIFHLTM

-146 IRKWIDYKVIVTR
+146 IRKWIDYRVIVTR

-178 PTHFTMALTGML
+178 PAHFTMALTGML
-190 REDEMALA
+190 RENEMVLA

-206 SVLVLS
+206 SVLVMS
-212 ALGLI
+212 TLGLI

-231 KLKLSQ
+231 KLSQ
-237 IRQVSELVNAKLE
+237 IRQVSDLVNAKLE

-289 IDLKATLLPY
+289 VDLKATFLY

-314 RFRNAVLEILRIRKP
+314 RFRNAVLETLRIRKP
-329 KVTPYVV
+329 KVTPCLV
-336 TDTTRFTRGKG
+336 TDTARFARGKD
-347 VFDSERDK
+347 VFDSETGNKDK
-355 VQGQFVENPVRLTRS
+355 NWKPRS
-370 ASCDLVHFLGRFQ
+370 FD
-383 LESHKKS
+383 K
-390 LKRIMSSPSLPIS
+390 IS
-403 SFHGDRLQEPAGHCD
+403 I
-418 CHCSDPDYL
+418 
-427 ECLTFELNFTHNSL
+427 
-441 KRKRTVV
+441 V
-448 VSL
+448 

>member
-1 MDQRETE
+1 MDQREAE
-8 LNTSSFSNTTRS
+8 LNTSSISNTTRS
-20 VFYCPEDPQLPWDL
+20 VFSCPHDPQLVWDL

-39 PWIFAAVASIIS
+39 SWIFAAVACIIS
-51 PTAVL
+51 PTAVF

-61 IIAVKQRKE
+61 IIEVKQRKE
-70 LHSASNIL
+70 LQRASNIL

-88 VGSICVPLSAV
+88 VGSLCVPLSAV
-99 VGLLVPYQIL
+99 TRLLVPYQIV

-119 VAISV
+119 VAISS
-124 TTTLTACSIFHLTM
+124 TITLAICSIFHLTM

-146 IRKWIDYKVIVTR
+146 IRKWIDYRVIVTR

-178 PTHFTMALTGML
+178 PAHFTMALTGML
-190 REDEMALA
+190 RENEMVLA

-206 SVLVLS
+206 SVLVMS
-212 ALGLI
+212 TLGLI

-231 KLKLSQ
+231 KLSQ
-237 IRQVSELVNAKLE
+237 IRQVSDLVNAKLE

-267 FFSNAVIS
+267 FFSNAVIG

-289 IDLKATLLPY
+289 GDLKATLLY
-299 TNSVVNPLIYCYRDC
+299 TNSVVNPLIYYYRDC
-314 RFRNAVLEILRIRKP
+314 RFRNAVLELLRIRKP
-329 KVTPYVV
+329 KVTPYLV
-336 TDTTRFTRGKG
+336 TDTPTFARGND
-347 VFDSERDK
+347 VFDLERDK

-370 ASCDLVHFLGRFQ
+370 ASCDLVHFLGRVQ
-383 LESHKKS
+383 LESHKKAF
-390 LKRIMSSPSLPIS
+390 KRIMSSPSLPIS
-403 SFHGDRLQEPAGHCD
+403 SFYDD
-418 CHCSDPDYL
+418 
-427 ECLTFELNFTHNSL
+427 
-441 KRKRTVV
+441 
-448 VSL
+448 